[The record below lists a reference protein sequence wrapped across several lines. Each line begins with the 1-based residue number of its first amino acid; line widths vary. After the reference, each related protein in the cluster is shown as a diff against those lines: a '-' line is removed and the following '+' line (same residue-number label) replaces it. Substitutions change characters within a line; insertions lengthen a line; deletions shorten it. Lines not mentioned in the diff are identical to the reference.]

1 MVSSVILRKFLQ
13 QCWEFS
19 PEFFKTFLNKIFVTT
34 LSLSMFLKGAQWG
47 LKVQGQPQQ
56 FFFRATL
63 TSFSSPSQPGADT
76 GEGESKGRRPPF
88 WKNGEVKSIF
98 WPPPF
103 SWDWLKSLL
112 FLLYCNCYQA
122 GALSKHSLINH
133 VNFTFPQSHSF

>member
-1 MVSSVILRKFLQ
+1 MCGGYTDAPKILFKKKIIYAFLKNIATKVLVSSVILRKFLQ

-63 TSFSSPSQPGADT
+63 TSFSRPSQPGADT
-76 GEGESKGRRPPF
+76 GEGESKGRRLIKKF
-88 WKNGEVKSIF
+88 TV
-98 WPPPF
+98 
-103 SWDWLKSLL
+103 LL
-112 FLLYCNCYQA
+112 HCSRYFKVLYQNI
-122 GALSKHSLINH
+122 S
-133 VNFTFPQSHSF
+133 